1 MLALTELTG
10 WNVAYIRIG
19 IEAFALL
26 AGWLLGG
33 PVLFGTFLFCVTI
46 GSCRLGAAAMPK
58 GREPTD
64 WTGRRHSDA
73 RVKPLGGI

>member
-19 IEAFALL
+19 IEAFVLL

-33 PVLFGTFLFCVTI
+33 PVSFGTFLFV
-46 GSCRLGAAAMPK
+46 
-58 GREPTD
+58 
-64 WTGRRHSDA
+64 
-73 RVKPLGGI
+73 

>member
-1 MLALTELTG
+1 M
-10 WNVAYIRIG
+10 YIRIG
-19 IEAFALL
+19 IEAFVLL

-46 GSCRLGAAAMPK
+46 GSIAGLALAMPE
-58 GREPTD
+58 GREPPA